1 MAALYEGCS
10 IVQIFSILAVVGF
23 MFLRNPD
30 ALAFSLPHIV
40 HGEVHRVFLS
50 TFVFA
55 DMGQTFYGLMLLY
68 AVRQFERL
76 MGFSKFG
83 GFAAVALMVSIAMNL
98 ATTLLLSSIDYVP
111 QPGPYF
117 LIYGM
122 LYLYYVHIPRLHAS
136 KYTVLNLVVFSEKTW
151 VYLLALH
158 LSLCAGLES
167 FIPALTGLALGALY
181 HRVPALQRQRLPA
194 VAQRVASACGA
205 FFNRIFPPAA
215 PRAAASRRPPVGGD
229 GFGEERGRGGGGG
242 GGGGPMPMPSA
253 PPPEESVAMLMQLG
267 VDRATA
273 LTALRNSNNDVER
286 AANMVLR

>member
-10 IVQIFSILAVVGF
+10 IVQIFSILALVGF

-50 TFVFA
+50 TFIFA

-76 MGFSKFG
+76 MGFNKFG
-83 GFAAVALMVSIAMNL
+83 GFAAVALIVSIAMNL
-98 ATTLLLSSIDYVP
+98 VMTLLLSSIDYVP

-136 KYTVLNLVVFSEKTW
+136 KYTILNLIVFSEKTW

-167 FIPALTGLALGALY
+167 FIPSLAGLALGALY
-181 HRVPALQRQRLPA
+181 HCVPALQRQRLPA
-194 VAQRVASACGA
+194 VAQRAVSACVA
-205 FFNRIFPPAA
+205 FFRRIFPPAA
-215 PRAAASRRPPVGGD
+215 PRGAAASRNRPLPPVGGD
-229 GFGEERGRGGGGG
+229 GFGGGGGV
-242 GGGGPMPMPSA
+242 PMPSA

-273 LTALRNSNNDVER
+273 LTALRNANNDVER